1 MVLSICTELYR
12 SVTELLN
19 SPSLNKNLLYYLIES
34 CQIEINTDGIDT
46 FNNKIINLNELH
58 EFYKS
63 INFVY

>member
-46 FNNKIINLNELH
+46 FNN
-58 EFYKS
+58 
-63 INFVY
+63 